1 MFNKIYKRKLFS
13 HMPSPEEAKKMLDDL
28 VTKCNDMADSQLKG
42 IPKQIEKLMLTDRQI
57 AKKIISIKSPKLSDE
72 DLNLIV
78 YGKDL
83 KKELGASYKK
93 FVSEN
98 EKLNPNV
105 IAKDVKSQFKALE
118 DDNPIFDEVKK
129 LKIEVKDG
137 AYILEQKAKDLG
149 KEVAKL
155 GVMVGSTIPAA
166 AILVAPTSFN
176 VPGALT
182 LTLNLINAIGSLNFK
197 VKEFTPAL
205 RFVDKLKF
213 VLPDEKLDQ
222 IVNPINGIVTSINT
236 LMSATSKLQLPNF
249 DEAKEKAA
257 VVAQKEMEGLESRLK
272 SLNVNM
278 FANATNPQSA
288 FEAEKARL
296 VSLKESVSA
305 KVEKLLK

>member
-1 MFNKIYKRKLFS
+1 
-13 HMPSPEEAKKMLDDL
+13 MPSEEEAKKMLGDL
-28 VTKCNDMADSQLKG
+28 VNKCTEMADNQLKG
-42 IPKQIEKLMLTDRQI
+42 LPKIIDKFMLTDRQI
-57 AKKIISIKSPKLSDE
+57 AKKIISIKSPKISDD

-98 EKLNPNV
+98 EKLNPKIV
-105 IAKDVKSQFKALE
+105 VRDAKAQFKALE

-137 AYILEQKAKDLG
+137 AYILEQKANDLG

-155 GVMVGSTIPAA
+155 GVMIGSTIPAA

-182 LTLNLINAIGSLNFK
+182 LTLNLVNAIGAVNFK
-197 VKEFTPAL
+197 IKEFTPAL
-205 RFVDKLKF
+205 RFVDKLKY
-213 VLPDEKLDQ
+213 VLPDEKMDQ
-222 IVNPINGIVTSINT
+222 IVKPLDTIVNSVNT
-236 LMSATSKLQLPNF
+236 VMQATSKLQLPNF
-249 DEAKEKAA
+249 DEVKEKAA
-257 VVAQKEMEGLESRLK
+257 TAAQKEMEGYESKLK
-272 SLNVNM
+272 SLNLNM
-278 FANATNPQSA
+278 FSTANNPQQA
-288 FEAEKARL
+288 FDREKARL
-296 VSLKESVSA
+296 ISLKESVSA

>member
-1 MFNKIYKRKLFS
+1 MAI
-13 HMPSPEEAKKMLDDL
+13 EDEAKKTLDDL
-28 VTKCNDMADSQLKG
+28 VKKCNDFADSQLEG
-42 IPKQIEKLMLTDRQI
+42 LPKKIDKIMFSDRQI
-57 AKKIISIKSPKLSDE
+57 AKKIISLKSPKLSDE

-105 IAKDVKSQFKALE
+105 ISKEINSLFKPLE

-129 LKIEVKDG
+129 LKVEVKDG
-137 AYILEQKAKDLG
+137 IYILEQKSKDLG

-182 LTLNLINAIGSLNFK
+182 LTMNLINAIGSVNFK
-197 VKEFTPAL
+197 MKEFTPAL
-205 RFVDKLKF
+205 RVVDKLKF
-213 VLPDEKLDQ
+213 VLPDEKIQDITAPLDK
-222 IVNPINGIVTSINT
+222 VVTAISEI
-236 LMSATSKLQLPNF
+236 SSKVKALQLPNF

-257 VVAQKEMEGLESRLK
+257 TAAQKEMEGLEKRLK
-272 SLNVNM
+272 NLNVGQ
-278 FANATNPQSA
+278 FSSFDFPEVELAK
-288 FEAEKARL
+288 EKERL
-296 VSLKESVSA
+296 IKLKEDVSA
-305 KVEKLLK
+305 KVDKLLK

>member
-1 MFNKIYKRKLFS
+1 
-13 HMPSPEEAKKMLDDL
+13 MPSPEEAKKMLDDL

-278 FANATNPQSA
+278 FANATNPQLA